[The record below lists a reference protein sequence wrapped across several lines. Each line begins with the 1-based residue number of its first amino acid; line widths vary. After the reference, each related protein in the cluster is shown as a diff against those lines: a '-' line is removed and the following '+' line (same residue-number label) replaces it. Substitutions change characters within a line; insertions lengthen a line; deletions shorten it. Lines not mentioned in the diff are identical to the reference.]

1 VVKIVAPLLEFEILP
16 RLMRKKG
23 LPFAV
28 AAVTRYPLVT
38 AGVLLAM
45 AAMGIDL
52 TKVTPVAGALGVGIG
67 FGLQEVG
74 QQLRRD

>member
-1 VVKIVAPLLEFEILP
+1 MVKIVAPLLEFEILP